1 MTEVRAPET
10 SIVIRTLNE
19 ERWLPEV
26 FAALDRQTYR
36 DFEVLIVDSGSVDRT
51 RDISLTNGARIIRLR
66 AEDFTF
72 GHSLNVGIREARGA
86 LIAIISAHAIPADEH
101 WLERM
106 VAPLRESD
114 VAMVCGGQVGH
125 EVSKFS
131 EARDFERVFPP
142 RSVEIDEDRPLANN
156 ANSAIKRALW
166 EIYPFDEGLPGLED
180 IGWAKH
186 WINRNYRLVYE
197 PKAAIIHV
205 HTETWPQVRRRY
217 YREGI
222 AARWVRVKI
231 LRHIP
236 GEVLREFSWCLQ
248 DLWLAARRGRL
259 FSLAGEVLRFRYQKL
274 AGTVQGI
281 LDSRGFSNPARRA
294 EMFFDQRFPAVVV
307 HGPHRARLEERGVP
321 NLRPGEVLVRV
332 SYVGICG
339 TDLEIFE
346 GSLGYYRT
354 GLAKYPIV
362 PGHEL
367 SGTVVTVGP
376 RISDLAEGTRVVVEC
391 IQGCGE
397 CAACARDEA
406 IRCAERREVGVIGQ
420 DGAYAEY
427 VVTRA
432 RYVHPVPDT
441 VSQAQAALAEP
452 LAVVIK
458 GLRRLGSRPD
468 GDTPRVCAVIGGGT
482 IGQLAARVLALR
494 GHDVSVFDRAKERLA
509 LLGPGIKGE
518 ESLTGLD
525 RFDWIVEAT
534 GDQGVLNALLEG
546 VATGATML
554 LLGLPYSHQSL
565 SFESIVA
572 FDRSII
578 GSVGS
583 SAADF
588 REALRTLPMIDTVPF
603 LTRAFPLGDFEKAW
617 ELFRSRSVLK
627 VMLKPD
633 PGAA

>member
-1 MTEVRAPET
+1 MAELNVPET

-36 DFEVLIVDSGSVDRT
+36 DFEVLVVDSGSVDRT
-51 RDISLTNGARIIRLR
+51 REIAAANGARITRLR
-66 AEDFTF
+66 SEDFTF
-72 GHSLNVGIREARGA
+72 GHALNVGIREARGDF
-86 LIAIISAHAIPADEH
+86 IAIISAHAIPADEH
-101 WLERM
+101 WLERLLS
-106 VAPLRESD
+106 PLREDD
-114 VAMVCGGQVGH
+114 VAMVTGGQIGH

-131 EARDFERVFPP
+131 EARDFERVFPS
-142 RSVEIDEDRPLANN
+142 RDVVMDEDRPLANN
-156 ANSAIKRALW
+156 ANSAIKRELW
-166 EIYPFDEGLPGLED
+166 QQYPFDEGLPGLED

-186 WINRNYRLVYE
+186 WINRNRRIVYE
-197 PKAAIIHV
+197 STAAIVHV

-236 GEVLREFSWCLQ
+236 GEILREVAWCLH
-248 DLWLAARRGRL
+248 DLWLATTRRKL
-259 FSLAGEVLRFRYQKL
+259 PSLAAQIMRFRYEKL
-274 AGTVQGI
+274 VGTVQGI
-281 LDSRGFSNPARRA
+281 LDSRWFSNPARRA
-294 EMFFDQRFPAVVV
+294 EIFFDQRFPAVVV
-307 HGPHRARLEERGVP
+307 HGPQKARIEERRVP
-321 NLRPGEVLVRV
+321 SLRPGEVLVRV
-332 SYVGICG
+332 SFVGICG

-346 GSLGYYRT
+346 GSLGYYRS

-362 PGHEL
+362 PGHEM
-367 SGTVVTVGP
+367 SGTVVVVGP
-376 RISDLAEGTRVVVEC
+376 RVTGLSEGTRVVVEC

-420 DGAYAEY
+420 DGGYAEY

-432 RYVHPVPDT
+432 RYVHAVPDG

-458 GLRRLGSRPD
+458 GLRRLGSQAA
-468 GDTPRVCAVIGGGT
+468 GDLPRTCAVVGAGT
-482 IGQLAARVLALR
+482 IGHLAARVLSLR
-494 GHDVSVFDRAKERLA
+494 GHTVTVFDRERARLA
-509 LLGPGIKGE
+509 MLGDGIARE
-518 ESLTGLD
+518 QTLRELD

-534 GDQGVLNALLEG
+534 GDQGILDTLLG
-546 VATGATML
+546 GAATGATLL

-565 SFESIVA
+565 SFESIVT

-583 SAADF
+583 NAADF
-588 REALRTLPMIDTVPF
+588 REALRTLPMIDASVF
-603 LTRAFPLGDFEKAW
+603 LGTRFPLTGFEEAW
-617 ELFRSRSVLK
+617 EKFRSKSALK
-627 VMLKPD
+627 VMLQPD

>member
-1 MTEVRAPET
+1 MNEPRPPET
-10 SIVIRTLNE
+10 SVVIRTLNE

-26 FAALDRQTYR
+26 FAALDRQVYR
-36 DFEVLIVDSGSVDRT
+36 DFEVLVVDSGSVDRT
-51 RDISLTNGARIIRLR
+51 REIAAAHGARIIRLR
-66 AEDFTF
+66 SEDFTF
-72 GHSLNVGIREARGA
+72 GHSLNVGIREARGT
-86 LIAIISAHAIPADEH
+86 LIAIISAHAIPADDR
-101 WLERM
+101 WLDRL
-106 VAPLRESD
+106 VAPLREAD
-114 VAMVCGGQVGH
+114 VAMVTGGQIGH

-142 RSVEIDEDRPLANN
+142 RSVVMDEDRPLANN
-156 ANSAIKRALW
+156 ANSAIKRSLW
-166 EIYPFDEGLPGLED
+166 QVYPFDEGLPGLED
-180 IGWAKH
+180 IGWAKY
-186 WINRNYRLVYE
+186 WINQKYRIVYE
-197 PKAAIIHV
+197 PQAAIVHV

-236 GEVLREFSWCLQ
+236 GEIVRELVWGMH
-248 DLWLAARRGRL
+248 DVWLAAVRGRL
-259 FSLAGEVLRFRYQKL
+259 PRLMGEIVRFRYEKL
-274 AGTVQGI
+274 LGTVEGI

-307 HGPHRARLEERGVP
+307 QGPHKARLEERGVP
-321 NLRPGEVLVRV
+321 NLKPGEVLVRV
-332 SYVGICG
+332 SFVGICG
-339 TDLEIFE
+339 TDLEILE
-346 GSLGYYRT
+346 GSLGYYRS

-367 SGTVVTVGP
+367 SGTIVVVGP
-376 RISDLAEGTRVVVEC
+376 RVTGLSEGTRVVVEC

-397 CAACARDEA
+397 CTACARDEA

-432 RYVHPVPDT
+432 RYVHLVPEG
-441 VSQAQAALAEP
+441 VSQAQAALSEP

-458 GLRRLGSRPD
+458 GLRRLGSQPA
-468 GDTPRVCAVIGGGT
+468 GDTPRTCAVIGAGT

-494 GHDVSVFDRAKERLA
+494 GHAVTVFDRERIRLA
-509 LLGPGIKGE
+509 LLPDGIFGE
-518 ESLTGLD
+518 QTLRELD
-525 RFDWIVEAT
+525 RFEWIVEAT
-534 GDQGVLNALLEG
+534 GDQRVLDDLLQS
-546 VATGATML
+546 VATGATL
-554 LLGLPYSHQSL
+554 LLMGLPYSHQSL

-588 REALRTLPMIDTVPF
+588 REALRTLPLIDTSAF
-603 LTRAFPLGDFEKAW
+603 LNSRFPLSEYEKAW
-617 ELFRSRSVLK
+617 AEFRSRAVLK
-627 VMLKPD
+627 VMLQPD